1 MVCKPLAIKCAGNI
15 FSTLLIVCFGCIQTA
30 LAGGLTISPVLL
42 ELDALHKAVTV
53 TLRNGG
59 DIPLTFQSSALIWQQ
74 IDGIDQYT
82 PTDAVLVAPAIIEIP
97 AQSSQVFRVTL
108 RQFAPGFMEQSYR
121 LLLEDVS
128 RPPSD
133 NEKPAVA
140 LRLIH
145 SLPLLVAPAGKTT
158 VGLRWSPCPAQD
170 KPDCVRLTNAG
181 NRHVKVRTITISGQT
196 ESNSGAEN
204 WQQQLDTPATLL
216 AGAWR
221 DWKFDLPKT
230 GASISEISVK
240 NERDTFIV
248 ATRETFTEPNKS
260 TALTV
265 PAAIS
270 CLLIPSQDAPYAQA
284 FVQNPG
290 TDPAFRTA
298 DLQPCAS
305 NAGGNTR

>member
-1 MVCKPLAIKCAGNI
+1 MAIKCAGNF
-15 FSTLLIVCFGCIQTA
+15 FSALLIVCSGCFQTA

-59 DIPLTFQSSALIWQQ
+59 DTPLAFQSSALIWQQ
-74 IDGIDQYT
+74 IDGVDQYS

-108 RQFAPGFMEQSYR
+108 RQFVPGFIEQSYR

-128 RPPSD
+128 RPQSD
-133 NEKPAVA
+133 NERPAVA

-145 SLPLLVAPAGKTT
+145 SLPLLVAPTGKTT

-170 KPDCVRLTNAG
+170 KPDCVRITNVG
-181 NRHVKVRTITISGQT
+181 NRHVKVKTITISGPT
-196 ESNSGAEN
+196 ESSSGADN
-204 WQQQLDTPATLL
+204 WQQQLDAPATLL

-230 GASISEISVK
+230 SVTVSEIAVK
-240 NERDTFIV
+240 SERDIFI
-248 ATRETFTEPNKS
+248 ATRETFTEPDKS

-270 CLLIPSQDAPYAQA
+270 CPFIPSQGAPYAQA
-284 FVQNPG
+284 FVQNSG
-290 TDPAFRTA
+290 TDPASRTA
-298 DLQPCAS
+298 DLQSCAS
-305 NAGGNTR
+305 DAGGNTR